1 MLRIKPWNFMPLRLP
16 FLNMRLLV
24 IYDFPEPVNCTSLVY
39 ALLLMQEWFAFPIFQ
54 VQAVTVHAT
63 NNYFVTASLDGSWC
77 FYELSS
83 GTCLTQVWS
92 LVFAVIPA
100 IKGKELCM
108 HMKLFLV
115 VYFSFARMW
124 KLSVYSTSKVLWDGL
139 VEVSEESGYI
149 FF

>member
-1 MLRIKPWNFMPLRLP
+1 MLCIKPWNCMPLRLL
-16 FLNMRLLV
+16 FLNDASTKYMA
-24 IYDFPEPVNCTSLVY
+24 FPNLSNFTRLVY